1 MAKKAKPSKKE
12 KVDKGTYEAVKPYLT
27 AALEYV
33 IQTGQSVRSFFDFA
47 VERCGGAVLPYV
59 QRFMR
64 EVRDGTVKVAGLTKE
79 TRKKILGEKFDPIDA
94 GKKALVSVKT
104 TAEKEIHVVKDVVGN
119 WLSGRKEPAKKAAPK
134 TKAAAKKKKVGRK
147 KAPAKKN
154 AAPRKKAA
162 ATKAAAKK
170 SATSAKNATT

>member
-1 MAKKAKPSKKE
+1 MAKKAKAMKKE
-12 KVDKGTYEAVKPYLT
+12 KVDKGTYEAMKPYLT

-33 IQTGQSVRSFFDFA
+33 IQTGQSVRAFFDFA
-47 VERCGGAVLPYV
+47 VERFGGTVIPYV

-64 EVRDGTVKVAGLTKE
+64 EVRDGTVKIAGLTKE
-79 TRKKILGEKFDPIDA
+79 TRKKVLGEKFDPIDA

-134 TKAAAKKKKVGRK
+134 KKTAPKKKAAAKKKVSRK
-147 KAPAKKN
+147 KAPAKKK

-162 ATKAAAKK
+162 AKKTAA
-170 SATSAKNATT
+170 SAKNEAT